1 MEIELPVPSDA
12 TTPAV
17 RTSFGSAVYAP
28 EREALLWKIKSFPGG
43 KVCFPVELVELF
55 HKLIVGM
62 VMLRIVLPKL
72 LTGVVCRNTC

>member
-17 RTSFGSAVYAP
+17 RTSTGSAVYAP

-43 KVCFPVELVELF
+43 KVCSSVNLLNCFP
-55 HKLIVGM
+55 
-62 VMLRIVLPKL
+62 R
-72 LTGVVCRNTC
+72 TYVVAKTP